1 MHQKRIKHPV
11 VLALFIIYVLA
22 MLFLL
27 VIPNN
32 YRGHNVLVGGLTW
45 ERWSGYVS
53 GGFNLVPFRGIAEQ
67 IGFILAGEDVA
78 RNIVYLVGNL
88 IGFAPLGYFLPV
100 LFAKQRRFAAFII
113 TVVLVLICLEFAQ
126 LMTMRG
132 SFDIDDIILNTAGAC
147 IGFGILR
154 KLVVRVVGLK
164 KSEV

>member
-53 GGFNLVPFRGIAEQ
+53 
-67 IGFILAGEDVA
+67 AGSISCRSVA
-78 RNIVYLVGNL
+78 
-88 IGFAPLGYFLPV
+88 
-100 LFAKQRRFAAFII
+100 
-113 TVVLVLICLEFAQ
+113 
-126 LMTMRG
+126 
-132 SFDIDDIILNTAGAC
+132 
-147 IGFGILR
+147 
-154 KLVVRVVGLK
+154 
-164 KSEV
+164 